1 MFPCCDLCIF
11 ESFER
16 FLYYGNMLRNL
27 SKEVSSFNLPK
38 ELGTYRSYL
47 AGEAVVSLAILDA
60 PFFVLLAIRLL
71 IQ

>member
-16 FLYYGNMLRNL
+16 ILHYGNLLRNL
-27 SKEVSSFNLPK
+27 LKEVSRFNLPK

-47 AGEAVVSLAILDA
+47 AGEAAVSLAILGA
-60 PFFVLLAIRLL
+60 PFLVLLAILLL

>member
-1 MFPCCDLCIF
+1 
-11 ESFER
+11 
-16 FLYYGNMLRNL
+16 MLRNL

-38 ELGTYRSYL
+38 ELGTYRPYL

-60 PFFVLLAIRLL
+60 PFLVFLAIRLL